1 MAATEVTNARS
12 SGTDSA
18 GEVSKTPAAAQET
31 YKSDSEDEQ
40 SRREFLSRF
49 TADDDHRIMRKVDWR
64 FLPLI
69 GFMYL
74 IKQIDFSNAASIK
87 ILQPEEPRNVLTE
100 LHMSADQ
107 YNWIQ
112 TIYYVNLASVIRNIT
127 RCTNYVQIAY
137 VLFEVPSTLLLKKAT
152 PRKWQSRI
160 FFTWGIVVACHAA
173 IQNASG
179 FYALRFLLGAMEAG
193 FFPCLAAQMCS
204 WYRSDEYG
212 RPIMWMFGFQNFSG
226 IIGSLLTYGIS
237 YMNGVGGLSAWR
249 WVFLLEGLATM
260 LFAGIIYNVLP
271 DYPKSPRSAKW
282 LTPDEQQYLEYRL
295 TENAPKTNDA
305 AFDKSEIIIS
315 LKDPKLIGFTISQ
328 FFLNI
333 AGYGLS
339 WQLPTITTSLG
350 FAGLPRN
357 QLLNIPPAAVTV
369 VGIVF
374 SAWFLRRA
382 YIARPIFI
390 HILSTGILVFFTLLC
405 VSVSKGAIYA
415 AVVLGNAF
423 YFVFFVPFWAWRSA
437 TLVGTTGTAFT
448 LALQTS
454 IAQVGGVIAPQL
466 FRSKY
471 AYNGYKTSFIICT
484 VSVVLAIL
492 SNVWLTYLTWTV
504 ENDTKNVR
512 RERIRAERKGKVYT
526 GEDVRLNR

>member
-1 MAATEVTNARS
+1 MAS
-12 SGTDSA
+12 KSGLDTLDP
-18 GEVSKTPAAAQET
+18 G
-31 YKSDSEDEQ
+31 SDSVEEVNKSPAKVQELNKADLDDEEA
-40 SRREFLSRF
+40 RREFLSRF
-49 TADDDHRIMRKVDWR
+49 TAEDDHRIMRKVDWR

-74 IKQIDFSNAASIK
+74 VKQIDFSNAASIK
-87 ILQPEEPRNVLTE
+87 VLQPGESRNVLTE
-100 LHMSADQ
+100 LNMSADQ
-107 YNWIQ
+107 YNWVQ
-112 TIYYVNLASVIRNIT
+112 TVYY
-127 RCTNYVQIAY
+127 IAY
-137 VLFEVPSTLLLKKAT
+137 VLFEIPSTLVLKKAT

-160 FFTWGIVVACHAA
+160 FLTWGIVVACHAA
-173 IQNASG
+173 IQNAGG

-237 YMNGVGGLSAWR
+237 SMNGVGGLSAWR
-249 WVFLLEGLATM
+249 WVFLLEGLTTI
-260 LFAGIIYNVLP
+260 LFAGVIYYVLP
-271 DYPKSPRSAKW
+271 DYPKSPRSSRW

-295 TENAPKTNDA
+295 TENAPKTDDA
-305 AFDKSEIIIS
+305 VFDKSEIIAS
-315 LKDPKLIGFTISQ
+315 LKDPKLIGFTLSQ

-357 QLLNIPPAAVTV
+357 QLLNIPPAAATV
-369 VGIVF
+369 IGIILA
-374 SAWFLRRA
+374 AWFLRRA
-382 YIARPIFI
+382 YVARPIFI
-390 HILSTGILVFFTLLC
+390 HALSAGILAFFIVLC
-405 VSVSKGAIYA
+405 VPVSNGAVYA

-454 IAQVGGVIAPQL
+454 VAQVGGVIAPQL
-466 FRSKY
+466 FQSKY

-484 VSVVLAIL
+484 VSVAIAIL
-492 SNVWLTYLTWTV
+492 SNIWLTYLTWAV
-504 ENDTKNVR
+504 EQDTKNVR
-512 RERIRAERKGKVYT
+512 RERIRAEREGKVYT
-526 GEDVRLNR
+526 GEDVKLRH